1 MRGLRAPTLSEPTGV
16 RFALNLLFFL
26 TPKASCS
33 YLFDDFTIRQALER
47 MENSGYAA
55 LPILHRDGSYCGT
68 LTEGDLLWAI
78 KNLCLMDQRDTE
90 NHGIMEIAHRKDN
103 LPVTVTTNMQELV
116 LKATDQN
123 FVPVIDDKGAFIGIV
138 TRRAI
143 MRFCL
148 NEYIAPK
155 LAEAIG

>member
-1 MRGLRAPTLSEPTGV
+1 M
-16 RFALNLLFFL
+16 NLLFFL
-26 TPKASCS
+26 TPKASCD
-33 YLFDDFTIRQALER
+33 YLYDDFTIRQAMER
-47 MENSGYAA
+47 MEKSGYAA

-68 LTEGDLLWAI
+68 LTEGDLLWSI
-78 KNLCLMDQRDTE
+78 KKLCPNDMRNTE
-90 NHGIMEIAHRKDN
+90 SHGIMEIAHRKDN

-116 LKATDQN
+116 LRATDQN
-123 FVPVIDDKGAFIGIV
+123 FVPVIDDKGDFIGIV